1 MLDDL
6 AAAGAWVD
14 GWEAKLAERAATAR
28 ALSIRLAALT
38 ATARDRAGL
47 ISVTVGSSGS
57 MIDLALDER
66 CRQQSAAET
75 ARQILVAARAAQA
88 QLMDQ
93 IRAASHEA
101 YGDHSATAESII
113 ESYRQ
118 RLHPDGPD
126 AAR

>member
-6 AAAGAWVD
+6 AAAGTWVD
-14 GWEAKLAERAATAR
+14 DWESMLHQRATTAR
-28 ALSIRLAALT
+28 ELSTRLTALT
-38 ATARDRAGL
+38 ATARDRSGL
-47 ISVTVGSSGS
+47 INVTVSSSGS
-57 MIDLALDER
+57 IMDLTLDER

-75 ARQILVAARAAQA
+75 ARQILATVRTAQA
-88 QLMDQ
+88 QVLEQ
-93 IRAASHEA
+93 IRAVTGQA
-101 YGDHSATAESII
+101 YGEGSATAESIT

>member
-14 GWEAKLAERAATAR
+14 DWESKLAERAAKAR
-28 ALSIRLAALT
+28 ELSLRLAALT

-47 ISVTVGSSGS
+47 IRVTVGSSGS
-57 MIDLALDER
+57 VVDLTLDER

-75 ARQILVAARAAQA
+75 ARQILATVRAAQA
-88 QLMDQ
+88 QLLDQ
-93 IRAASHEA
+93 IGVASREA
-101 YGDHSATAESII
+101 YGDSIATAESII

-118 RLHPDGPD
+118 RLHPDGAD